1 MLLRSSPLLLREGEH
16 HQRPGRAG
24 SAVVAGMACSAAIGR
39 SRARPLHRQCGAALL
54 AAMLT
59 VTLVATFAA
68 AALWQQW
75 RGVEVETAERN
86 RVQAA
91 WVLLG
96 ALDWSRLILREDG
109 LNGGPDHLAEPWAI
123 ALQEA
128 RLSTFLAA
136 GGNNA
141 SLDPSYDTRDAF
153 LSGQVLDAQAR
164 LNAANLVVDGKVSA
178 SAVASFARLFALLG
192 LQAEMATELAAQMQ
206 KAQASSA
213 GESAP
218 LMPRR
223 MEDLVWLG
231 LPQALVPLLAPYV
244 TLLPTATPV
253 NLNTASAEV
262 LYASGATTD
271 LADAQRLVSARQ
283 KTHFKNVADAS
294 KLLGSGDSLNTTTN
308 FSTTTNFFEVRG
320 RLRLDQTTVEERSL
334 LRRDGGLVRT
344 LWRERGTVH
353 GLDEALAAAPPR

>member
-1 MLLRSSPLLLREGEH
+1 
-16 HQRPGRAG
+16 
-24 SAVVAGMACSAAIGR
+24 
-39 SRARPLHRQCGAALL
+39 
-54 AAMLT
+54 MLT

-206 KAQASSA
+206 KAQASIA

-231 LPQALVPLLAPYV
+231 LPQTLVPLLAPYV

-283 KTHFKNVADAS
+283 KTHFKNVSDAS
-294 KLLGSGDSLNTTTN
+294 KLLGSGDSLNTVN
-308 FSTTTNFFEVRG
+308 FSIGSRFFEVRG

-334 LRRDGGLVRT
+334 LQRDGGAVRT
-344 LWRERGTVH
+344 LWRERGTVQ

>member
-91 WVLLG
+91 WILLG

-283 KTHFKNVADAS
+283 KTHFKNVSDAS
-294 KLLGSGDSLNTTTN
+294 KLLGSGDNSLSTVN
-308 FSTTTNFFEVRG
+308 FSIGSRFFEVRG

-334 LRRDGGLVRT
+334 LQRDDGAVRT
-344 LWRERGTVH
+344 LWRERGTVQ

>member
-283 KTHFKNVADAS
+283 KTHFKNVSDAS
-294 KLLGSGDSLNTTTN
+294 KLLGSGDNSLSTVN
-308 FSTTTNFFEVRG
+308 FSIGSRFFEVRG

-334 LRRDGGLVRT
+334 LQRDDGAVRT
-344 LWRERGTVH
+344 LWRERGTVQ

>member
-1 MLLRSSPLLLREGEH
+1 MSTP
-16 HQRPGRAG
+16 
-24 SAVVAGMACSAAIGR
+24 
-39 SRARPLHRQCGAALL
+39 HRRQHGAALL

-75 RGVEVETAERN
+75 RGVEVETAERD

-164 LNAANLVVDGKVSA
+164 LNAANLVADGKVSA
-178 SAVASFARLFALLG
+178 SAVARFARLFALLG
-192 LQAEMATELAAQMQ
+192 LQSEMAADLATQMQ
-206 KAQASSA
+206 KAQSSSA

-231 LPQALVPLLAPYV
+231 LPQAAVPLLAPYV
-244 TLLPTATPV
+244 TLLPIATPV

-283 KTHFKNVADAS
+283 KTHFKNVADVS
-294 KLLGSGDSLNTTTN
+294 KLLGSGDSLSTVD
-308 FSTTTNFFEVRG
+308 FSIGTRFFEVRG

-334 LRRDGGLVRT
+334 LQRDGGIVRT

-353 GLDEALAAAPPR
+353 GLDDALAAAQPR

>member
-1 MLLRSSPLLLREGEH
+1 MLLRSSPLLPREGEH

-75 RGVEVETAERN
+75 RGVELETAERN

-91 WVLLG
+91 WILLG

-283 KTHFKNVADAS
+283 KTHFKNVSDAS
-294 KLLGSGDSLNTTTN
+294 KLLGSGDSLNTVN
-308 FSTTTNFFEVRG
+308 FSIGSRFFEVRG

-334 LRRDGGLVRT
+334 LQRDDGAVRT
-344 LWRERGTVH
+344 LWRERGTVQ

>member
-283 KTHFKNVADAS
+283 KTHFKNVSDAS
-294 KLLGSGDSLNTTTN
+294 KLLGSGDNSLSTVN
-308 FSTTTNFFEVRG
+308 FSIGSRFFEVRG

-334 LRRDGGLVRT
+334 LQRDGDAVRT
-344 LWRERGTVH
+344 LWRERGTVQ

>member
-1 MLLRSSPLLLREGEH
+1 MTPH
-16 HQRPGRAG
+16 H
-24 SAVVAGMACSAAIGR
+24 AIR
-39 SRARPLHRQCGAALL
+39 RRHRGAALL

-91 WVLLG
+91 WILLG

-109 LNGGPDHLAEPWAI
+109 LNAGGGPDHLAEPWAI

>member
-1 MLLRSSPLLLREGEH
+1 
-16 HQRPGRAG
+16 
-24 SAVVAGMACSAAIGR
+24 
-39 SRARPLHRQCGAALL
+39 
-54 AAMLT
+54 
-59 VTLVATFAA
+59 
-68 AALWQQW
+68 
-75 RGVEVETAERN
+75 
-86 RVQAA
+86 
-91 WVLLG
+91 
-96 ALDWSRLILREDG
+96 
-109 LNGGPDHLAEPWAI
+109 
-123 ALQEA
+123 
-128 RLSTFLAA
+128 
-136 GGNNA
+136 
-141 SLDPSYDTRDAF
+141 
-153 LSGQVLDAQAR
+153 
-164 LNAANLVVDGKVSA
+164 
-178 SAVASFARLFALLG
+178 
-192 LQAEMATELAAQMQ
+192 
-206 KAQASSA
+206 
-213 GESAP
+213 
-218 LMPRR
+218 MPRR

-231 LPQALVPLLAPYV
+231 LPQAVVPLLAPYV

>member
-1 MLLRSSPLLLREGEH
+1 M
-16 HQRPGRAG
+16 
-24 SAVVAGMACSAAIGR
+24 SARTTSQ
-39 SRARPLHRQCGAALL
+39 HRQCGAALL

-91 WVLLG
+91 WFLLG

-136 GGNNA
+136 GGSNA

-178 SAVASFARLFALLG
+178 TAVASFARLFTLLG
-192 LQAEMATELAAQMQ
+192 LPPDMAAELADQMQ
-206 KAQASSA
+206 KAQSSST

-231 LPQALVPLLAPYV
+231 LPPQALPLLTPYV

-253 NLNTASAEV
+253 NINTASAEV
-262 LYASGATTD
+262 LYASGLVTD

-283 KTHFKNVADAS
+283 KTHFKSVSDVA
-294 KLLGSGDSLNTTTN
+294 KLLGSNDAPNTAL
-308 FSTTTNFFEVRG
+308 FSTSTRFFEVHG

-334 LRRDGGLVRT
+334 LQRDGGLVRT

>member
-1 MLLRSSPLLLREGEH
+1 MTPH
-16 HQRPGRAG
+16 H
-24 SAVVAGMACSAAIGR
+24 AIR
-39 SRARPLHRQCGAALL
+39 RRHRGAALL

-91 WVLLG
+91 WILLG

-141 SLDPSYDTRDAF
+141 SLDPTYDTRDAF

-164 LNAANLVVDGKVSA
+164 LNAANLVVEGKVSA
-178 SAVASFARLFALLG
+178 TAVASFARLFALLG
-192 LQAEMATELAAQMQ
+192 LQPEMASELAAQMQ

-231 LPQALVPLLAPYV
+231 LPQAGVLLLAPYV

>member
-1 MLLRSSPLLLREGEH
+1 MRQH
-16 HQRPGRAG
+16 HAH
-24 SAVVAGMACSAAIGR
+24 
-39 SRARPLHRQCGAALL
+39 RARQRGAALL

-75 RGVEVETAERN
+75 RGVELETAERN

-91 WVLLG
+91 WILLG

-231 LPQALVPLLAPYV
+231 LPQAVVPLLAPYV
-244 TLLPTATPV
+244 TLLPTTTPV

-283 KTHFKNVADAS
+283 KTHFKNVSDAS
-294 KLLGSGDSLNTTTN
+294 KLLGSGDNSLSTVN
-308 FSTTTNFFEVRG
+308 FSIGSRFFEVRG

-334 LRRDGGLVRT
+334 LQRDGRAVRT
-344 LWRERGTVH
+344 LWRERGTVQ

>member
-1 MLLRSSPLLLREGEH
+1 MTMRRTPPR
-16 HQRPGRAG
+16 
-24 SAVVAGMACSAAIGR
+24 
-39 SRARPLHRQCGAALL
+39 RQCGAALL

-91 WVLLG
+91 WILLG

-109 LNGGPDHLAEPWAI
+109 LNAGGGPDHLAEPWAI

-141 SLDPSYDTRDAF
+141 SLDPTYDTRDAF

-178 SAVASFARLFALLG
+178 TAVASFARLFTLLG
-192 LQAEMATELAAQMQ
+192 LQPEMATELAAQMQ

-231 LPQALVPLLAPYV
+231 LPQAVVPLLAPYV
-244 TLLPTATPV
+244 TLLPTTTPV

-262 LYASGATTD
+262 LYASGATND

-283 KTHFKNVADAS
+283 KTHFKNVSDAS
-294 KLLGSGDSLNTTTN
+294 KLLGSSDSLSTVN
-308 FSTTTNFFEVRG
+308 FSIGTRFFEVRG

-334 LRRDGGLVRT
+334 LQRDGGLVRT

-353 GLDEALAAAPPR
+353 GLDEALATALPR

>member
-1 MLLRSSPLLLREGEH
+1 MLLRSSPLLPREGEH

-24 SAVVAGMACSAAIGR
+24 SAVVAGMACSAAIGL

-75 RGVEVETAERN
+75 RGVELETAERN

-91 WVLLG
+91 WILLG

-283 KTHFKNVADAS
+283 KTHFKNVSDAS
-294 KLLGSGDSLNTTTN
+294 KLLGSGDSLNTVN
-308 FSTTTNFFEVRG
+308 FSIGSRFFEVRG

-334 LRRDGGLVRT
+334 LQRDDGAVRT
-344 LWRERGTVH
+344 LWRERGTVQ

>member
-91 WVLLG
+91 WILLG

-262 LYASGATTD
+262 LYASGATND
-271 LADAQRLVSARQ
+271 LADAQRLVSVRQ
-283 KTHFKNVADAS
+283 KTHFKSVSDAS
-294 KLLGSGDSLNTTTN
+294 KLLGSGDSLSTVN
-308 FSTTTNFFEVRG
+308 FSTNTRFFEVRG

-334 LRRDGGLVRT
+334 LQRDRGLVRT
-344 LWRERGTVH
+344 LWRARGTVQ
-353 GLDEALAAAPPR
+353 GLDEALAAASPR